1 MKVSE
6 FMIKKLIENGE
17 EVELTLLN
25 GDTCFFTLGGS
36 NFFLCEKLPGQY
48 VRFEI
53 FDIVYDFLK
62 KHNGKAPKGGARG
75 SRVGENKCTSDTI
88 MYAIATEYYEKEEGE
103 SSFDPLFVIAAAMEW
118 ARIARNERGYMEL
131 IRRDF

>member
-62 KHNGKAPKGGARG
+62 KHNGKAPKVFISMTYLSGLNMFVPYTPLSKSKLYSLAKILL
-75 SRVGENKCTSDTI
+75 SIVTLKSL
-88 MYAIATEYYEKEEGE
+88 
-103 SSFDPLFVIAAAMEW
+103 SFLS
-118 ARIARNERGYMEL
+118 
-131 IRRDF
+131 